1 MNFNRYWHKSYAKQV
16 PGDIQIEKI
25 TLPQALKRTVDKF
38 PDHTAL
44 IYMGKKISYKAL
56 YELVLIFA
64 NALVSL
70 GVKKGD
76 NVGII
81 LPNIPQIII
90 AIQALYRIGA
100 VTAMTN
106 PLYTERELAYQL
118 NDADAQTIITLD
130 LLLPRILKIKAD
142 TQIKT
147 IITCH
152 INDYLPFPKKQ
163 LFPLVKPKMF
173 RKITPQK
180 NVYQFMDLLK
190 RYSVDDGGDDRG
202 DHANWDE
209 TAALIYTGGTTGVS
223 KGAVLT
229 HANISSVIQQFTAQ
243 FYDLKEG
250 EESILGIYPI
260 FHAAGYTVSQNMT
273 IFKGWTC
280 ILIPRPEPSVI
291 VEMLEKYK
299 PSFLPGVPTIY
310 TGLLAHKK
318 FRTMNL
324 SFIKGYFAGAAPLP
338 EGTILQLKKLH
349 GAIINDVY
357 GTTENTAFAVSTPW
371 RGKIKKGSV
380 GIPLPGT
387 DLKIIDMSDDKKIL
401 PSGEAGEICIK
412 GPQVM
417 TGYYKKPEETAS
429 SLMDGWFHTGDI
441 GILDE
446 DGYLTIVDRIK
457 DVVISSGFNVY
468 PKEID
473 EILFEHPDIV
483 EACAVGIPD
492 EKRGE
497 AVKAYV
503 VKRPE
508 SILTENEVILFCKE
522 KLTGYKV
529 PGQVEFIDELPKSAI
544 GKILRRE
551 LRDRNK

>member
-1 MNFNRYWHKSYAKQV
+1 MNFNRYWHKSYAKEV

-25 TLPQALKRTVDKF
+25 TMPQALKRTVDRF

-44 IYMGKKISYKAL
+44 MYMGKKISYQAL
-56 YELVLIFA
+56 YELVLIFT
-64 NALVSL
+64 NALVCL

-76 NVGII
+76 NVGLI
-81 LPNIPQIII
+81 LPNIPQIVI
-90 AIQALYRIGA
+90 AIQAIYRIGA
-100 VTAMTN
+100 VTSMTN
-106 PLYTERELAYQL
+106 PLYTERELVHQL
-118 NDADAQTIITLD
+118 NDSDAQTIITLD
-130 LLLPRILKIKAD
+130 LLLPRILKIKD
-142 TQIKT
+142 QTQVKT

-180 NVYQFMDLLK
+180 NLYEFMDLIK
-190 RYSVDDGGDDRG
+190 RHPGDDMG
-202 DHANWDE
+202 DHARWDE

-229 HANISSVIQQFTAQ
+229 HANISSAIQQFTSQ

-260 FHAAGYTVSQNMT
+260 FHAAGYSVSQNMN
-273 IFKGWTC
+273 ILKGWTC
-280 ILIPRPEPSVI
+280 ILIPKPEPDVI
-291 VEMLEKYK
+291 VEMLERYK

-310 TGLLAHKK
+310 TGLLANKK
-318 FRTMNL
+318 FRNMDL
-324 SFIKGYFAGAAPLP
+324 SFIKGYFGGAAPLP
-338 EGTILQLKKLH
+338 EGTIQQLKTLH

-357 GTTENTAFAVSTPW
+357 GATENTAFAVSTPW
-371 RGKIKKGSV
+371 RGKIKPGSV
-380 GIPLPGT
+380 GVPLPGT
-387 DLKIIDMSDDKKIL
+387 DLKIIDMTDDTKIL
-401 PSGEAGEICIK
+401 PPGEAGEICIK

-417 TGYYKKPEETAS
+417 TGYYKKEEETRL
-429 SLMDGWFHTGDI
+429 SLIDGWFHTGDI
-441 GILDE
+441 GVLDAE
-446 DGYLTIVDRIK
+446 GYLTIVDRKK

-473 EILFEHPDIV
+473 EILFEHPDIF

-497 AVKAYV
+497 AIKAYV

-508 SILTENEVILFCKE
+508 SKLTEKQVILFCRE
-522 KLTGYKV
+522 KLTGYKIPV
-529 PGQVEFIDELPKSAI
+529 KIEFIDELPKSAI

-551 LRDRNK
+551 LRDRNR

>member
-1 MNFNRYWHKSYAKQV
+1 MNFNRYWHTSYAKQV

-25 TLPQALKRTVDKF
+25 TMPEVLKRTVDKF

-56 YELVLIFA
+56 YKLVLIFA
-64 NALVSL
+64 NGLVSL

-81 LPNIPQIII
+81 LPNIPQVVI
-90 AIQALYRIGA
+90 AVQAIYKIGA
-100 VTAMTN
+100 VTSMTN
-106 PLYTERELAYQL
+106 PLYTERELTHQL
-118 NDADAQTIITLD
+118 NDSDAQTIITLD
-130 LLLPRILKIKAD
+130 LLLPRILKIKD
-142 TQIKT
+142 KTQVKT

-163 LFPLVKPKMF
+163 LFPFVKKKMF
-173 RKITPQK
+173 RKISSQK
-180 NVYQFMDLLK
+180 HVYQFLDIIKKHPEKDM
-190 RYSVDDGGDDRG
+190 GN
-202 DHANWDE
+202 HANWDE
-209 TAALIYTGGTTGVS
+209 TAALLYTGGTTGVS

-229 HANISSVIQQFTAQ
+229 HANISAVIQQFTSQ

-260 FHAAGYTVSQNMT
+260 FHAAGYSVSQNMN
-273 IFKGWTC
+273 ILKGWTC
-280 ILIPRPEPSVI
+280 ILIPRPEAGII

-299 PSFLPGVPTIY
+299 PTFLPGVPTIY
-310 TGLLAHKK
+310 TGLLANKK
-318 FRTMNL
+318 FRNMDL

-338 EGTILQLKKLH
+338 EGTIQQLKTLH
-349 GAIINDVY
+349 GTIINDVY
-357 GTTENTAFAVSTPW
+357 GATENTAFAVSTPW

-380 GIPLPGT
+380 GVPLPGT
-387 DLKIIDMSDDKKIL
+387 DLKIINMTDDTKIL
-401 PSGEAGEICIK
+401 PPGGIGEICIK

-417 TGYYKKPEETAS
+417 TGYYKNPEETRAS
-429 SLMDGWFHTGDI
+429 LIDGWFHTGDI
-441 GILDE
+441 GVLDE
-446 DGYLTIVDRIK
+446 EGYLSIVDRKK

-497 AVKAYV
+497 VIKAYV
-503 VKRPE
+503 VKRPGSQLIE
-508 SILTENEVILFCKE
+508 KEVVLFCRE
-522 KLTGYKV
+522 KLTGYKI
-529 PGQVEFIDELPKSAI
+529 PAKIEFIDELPKSAI

-551 LRDRNK
+551 LRDRNR